1 MNSALIRQLTV
12 AALKA
17 GTTDA
22 GDRVYTPRDWPTHSA
37 DYPALMVQTPFDH
50 KHSMGR
56 NAPQFVSVTTVRIT
70 GRVEAFDT
78 ADAECGALLAEE
90 ALERLRLQVE
100 QAVINSYELT
110 RQTQQYKEVRSTI
123 DVDSGGE
130 SHIGQL
136 LYEIDMEYYQG
147 PEDFYPVASTPLES
161 LTFRHS
167 EPDGT
172 AQTGFDAD
180 LTT

>member
-1 MNSALIRQLTV
+1 MNSAIIRQLTV

-17 GTTDA
+17 AATDA
-22 GDRVYTPRDWPTHSA
+22 GDRVYTPRDWPTRSA
-37 DYPALMVQTPFDH
+37 DYPALLVQTPFDQ

-56 NAPQFVSVTTVRIT
+56 NAPQFTSVTTVRIT

-78 ADAECGALLAEE
+78 EDADNGALLAEE
-90 ALERLRLQVE
+90 ALEALRLQVE
-100 QAVINSYELT
+100 QGVINSYELT

-123 DVDSGGE
+123 DVDSSGE

-136 LYEIDMEYYQG
+136 LYEIDVEYFQG
-147 PEDFYPVASTPLES
+147 PDDFFPVEATPTT
-161 LTFRHS
+161 TFALRHK

-172 AQTGFDAD
+172 TQPGFDAS
-180 LTT
+180 LNT

>member
-1 MNSALIRQLTV
+1 MNSATIRTLTV

-17 GTTDA
+17 AATDA
-22 GDRVYTPRDWPTHSA
+22 GDRVYTPRDWPTFSE
-37 DYPALMVQTPFDH
+37 DYPVLLVQTPFDQ

-56 NAPQFVSVTTVRIT
+56 NAPQFQSVTTVRIT

-78 ADAECGALLAEE
+78 ETNNGALLAEE
-90 ALERLRLQVE
+90 ALETLRLQVE

-123 DVDSGGE
+123 NVDASGEG
-130 SHIGQL
+130 HIGQL
-136 LYEIDMEYYQG
+136 TYEIDVEYFQG
-147 PEDFYPVASTPLES
+147 PEDFFPVATATLEGID
-161 LTFRHS
+161 LRIK

-172 AQTGFDAD
+172 TEPGFNAD
-180 LTT
+180 LT